1 VLPVNNETQIGSLLK
16 QMAADHRP
24 ELPSPD
30 LIWWRAHMLRK
41 QEQKQRIEKPIR
53 IVLQLAIAVCTVA
66 LLALLVGNWASLATA
81 INGASAPLLALGIFA
96 LAVPLVSVVI
106 LLRPPAKG

>member
-1 VLPVNNETQIGSLLK
+1 MDSEPQLDSLLK
-16 QMAADHRP
+16 QMAEAHRP

-53 IVLQLAIAVCTVA
+53 IAWQLAIAACTAV

-81 INGASAPLLALGIFA
+81 INGASAPLMALGVLA

-106 LLRPPAKG
+106 LLRPRAKG